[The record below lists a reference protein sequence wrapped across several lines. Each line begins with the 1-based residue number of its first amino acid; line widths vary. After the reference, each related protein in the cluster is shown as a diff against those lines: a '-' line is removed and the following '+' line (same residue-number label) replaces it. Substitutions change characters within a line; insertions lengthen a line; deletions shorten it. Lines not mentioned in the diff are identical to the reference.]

1 MTANPKK
8 SGNPATRAKATSVSA
23 WKKGTELKPTL
34 LPSGK
39 YLTFKRVGMDV
50 FLTMGMMPN
59 SLMGYAQNAV
69 EKGRGR
75 EMTGEEIGDLISN
88 ADKVSELVTFIDKAI
103 CFVSVEPKIHP
114 IPLDADGEVDEDRR
128 SDEILYVDEV
138 ELEDK
143 MFIWQLVAGGTTS
156 VETFRSES
164 AAVLDSVYR
173 S

>member
-8 SGNPATRAKATSVSA
+8 SGNPATRAKATSVSD
-23 WKKGTELKPTL
+23 WKKSTQLRPTL

-39 YLTFKRVGMDV
+39 YLAFKRVGMQV
-50 FLTMGMMPN
+50 FLQMGMMPN
-59 SLMGYAQNAV
+59 SLMSYAQNAV

-75 EMTGEEIGDLISN
+75 EMSGEEITDLISN
-88 ADKVSELVTFIDKAI
+88 ADKITELVAFIDKAI

-114 IPLDADGEVDEDRR
+114 VPEDEADR
-128 SDEILYVDEV
+128 SDEVLYVDEV

-143 MFIWQLVAGGTTS
+143 MFIWQLVAGGTTD
-156 VETFRSES
+156 VETFRTES
-164 AAVLDSVYR
+164 AAVLDSVHR